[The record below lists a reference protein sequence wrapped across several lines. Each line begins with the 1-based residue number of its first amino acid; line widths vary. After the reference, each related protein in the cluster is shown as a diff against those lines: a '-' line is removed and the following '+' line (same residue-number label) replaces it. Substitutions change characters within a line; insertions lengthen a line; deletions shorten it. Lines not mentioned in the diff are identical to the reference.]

1 MNSLET
7 ELVQKDIEL
16 EEKELD
22 LKLQKKKIENL
33 LLKVCLLN
41 QKINIQSRCISD
53 LENKVKDLNK
63 NSLQVIFYVDA
74 HYRKQLISFEKT
86 LNLNIA

>member
-1 MNSLET
+1 MPTLTNLFQTYSRFLP
-7 ELVQKDIEL
+7 LAHS
-16 EEKELD
+16 EKSE
-22 LKLQKKKIENL
+22 
-33 LLKVCLLN
+33 
-41 QKINIQSRCISD
+41 
-53 LENKVKDLNK
+53 VKDLNK